1 MSLDQ
6 VLKLMSVKYFR
17 KRLDPDYFSRSK
29 EYRPEMIEVLM
40 QIGKTGSFWMGPET

>member
-6 VLKLMSVKYFR
+6 VLKLMSVNYFR

-29 EYRPEMIEVLM
+29 EYRPEMIEVLKQM
-40 QIGKTGSFWMGPET
+40 GKTGSFWMGPET